1 MAIAAKY
8 PEIEEFD
15 KSDIGSYLR
24 WQYGIYASWGMS
36 YEEFWQKDYLL
47 VESYIK
53 KHEMDIE
60 RETAF
65 NWELTNLIRAG
76 LLEIVTNIYRDK
88 KSGKKPFKFPK
99 KPEPRT
105 ARGQAR
111 EQRNKSITAEIRE
124 YFNQKVASRKE
135 GSNGK

>member
-1 MAIAAKY
+1 
-8 PEIEEFD
+8 
-15 KSDIGSYLR
+15 
-24 WQYGIYASWGMS
+24 MS

-76 LLEIVTNIYRDK
+76 LLEIVTNLYRDK
-88 KSGKKPFKFPK
+88 KSGKKPFKFPS

-105 ARGQAR
+105 ARGKAR
-111 EQRNKSITAEIRE
+111 EQRNKNITLEIRN
-124 YFNQKVASRKE
+124 YFNSKMTRRKE
-135 GSNGK
+135 ESNGE